1 MHLASVITNPTD
13 LIQTVGTVGL
23 LLIVYAESGLLLG
36 LVFPGDSLLIIAGTL
51 AANGKLNIW
60 TVAIGTFVAAVL
72 GTETGYWFGQKFGP
86 ALFRRP
92 DSRVFK
98 HQYVERSREFFERHG
113 AKTIVLAR
121 FMPFVRTLVP
131 MLAGIGH
138 MPRRRFTVFN
148 VLGAA
153 IWAFGFTL
161 IGYTIGESFAGK
173 DKYVIA
179 VVLVLSVIPIAIHL
193 VRERRHPTPEA
204 PVDADAE
211 AAELERLLHDP
222 GE

>member
-1 MHLASVITNPTD
+1 MHLAAVIPNATD
-13 LIQTVGTVGL
+13 LIETVGTVGL

-51 AANGKLNIW
+51 AAQGKLNIW
-60 TVAIGTFVAAVL
+60 TVVIGTFVAAVL
-72 GTETGYWFGQKFGP
+72 GTETGYWLGQRFGP

-92 DSRVFK
+92 DSRLFK

-131 MLAGIGH
+131 MLAGIGA
-138 MPRRRFTVFN
+138 MPRRRFTAFN

-161 IGYTIGESFAGK
+161 IGYTVGKSFAGK

-179 VVLVLSVIPIAIHL
+179 AVLVLSVIPIAIHV
-193 VRERRHPTPEA
+193 VRERRRATPAA

-211 AAELERLLHDP
+211 AAELKRLLRDS